1 MQLAT
6 LGLRENFFSYLRLR
20 NMLRVVADSEDVGKA
35 DVAVLQWFGR
45 SVVRWVRSVSVQVG
59 RSSVLGLRREL
70 QCNGPKLAYR
80 WCTLAFF

>member
-20 NMLRVVADSEDVGKA
+20 KMLRVADSEDVGKA

-45 SVVRWVRSVSVQVG
+45 SVVRCSLRVRSVSAQVG

-70 QCNGPKLAYR
+70 QCNGPKFAYR
-80 WCTLAFF
+80 

>member
-35 DVAVLQWFGR
+35 GVAVLQWFVVVR
-45 SVVRWVRSVSVQVG
+45 CSVVRG
-59 RSSVLGLRREL
+59 CEAFLRRWGAPRSLVYVENYNVTAL
-70 QCNGPKLAYR
+70 S
-80 WCTLAFF
+80 

>member
-35 DVAVLQWFGR
+35 GVAVLQWFGR
-45 SVVRWVRSVSVQVG
+45 SVVRCSLQWVRSVSAQVG

-70 QCNGPKLAYR
+70 QCNGPKLANR
-80 WCTLAFF
+80 